1 VVERDRA
8 RSGGVEG
15 VVWVL
20 EEEEKEDRGCGER
33 RKKEGEEEEEIKREM
48 GV

>member
-1 VVERDRA
+1 MERDRA

-15 VVWVL
+15 GVWVL
-20 EEEEKEDRGCGER
+20 EKEKDDRGCGEKKKK
-33 RKKEGEEEEEIKREM
+33 KKEGEEEEEIKKEM